1 MLLSL
6 KRICKLGWEGLIR
19 EKETIF
25 PTISVLFIATF
36 LVGSFLVL
44 KKTGEIFVE
53 KIKEKADIVIYLK
66 KNTKEENI
74 LKLRDSLLQ
83 IPGIKNV
90 KYVSEKEALD
100 EFLSLYGENPLYKES
115 LEIIGENPLLPSL
128 HISSFD
134 IESYDQILNFLE
146 NTEFKDLI
154 DHTSYPKTKL
164 IIERIFSFVSKVEKI
179 GMIIGITFFIIAVFV
194 NFNTIH
200 LAILNSREEIEIQ
213 RRVGASNWFIRGP
226 FLFRGFIYGILAGIL
241 SFFMLF
247 FCCWFFSNKLYD
259 VLGGI
264 NIFSIFKE
272 QWWQILLIQFGIGVL
287 LAEISTFLALQN
299 FLKF

>member
-19 EKETIF
+19 EKETIL

-44 KKTGEIFVE
+44 KKTGEILVE

-66 KNTKEENI
+66 KNTKEEDI

-134 IESYDQILNFLE
+134 IGSYDQILNFLE